1 MLPIGYFSPAYRQN
15 LHFTIL
21 PAATD
26 DDMGIG
32 AKVMPVRCLIALPA
46 PPTQLSSARRG
57 HVSVT
62 SVAGS
67 NPIVRCIADGI
78 GVALA

>member
-1 MLPIGYFSPAYRQN
+1 MA
-15 LHFTIL
+15 L
-21 PAATD
+21 PAA
-26 DDMGIG
+26 
-32 AKVMPVRCLIALPA
+32 PC
-46 PPTQLSSARRG
+46 QLSSARRG

>member
-32 AKVMPVRCLIALPA
+32 AKVMPGRCLMALPRA
-46 PPTQLSSARRG
+46 SYSTQLSSARACISD
-57 HVSVT
+57 V
-62 SVAGS
+62 GS
-67 NPIVRCIADGI
+67 G
-78 GVALA
+78 L